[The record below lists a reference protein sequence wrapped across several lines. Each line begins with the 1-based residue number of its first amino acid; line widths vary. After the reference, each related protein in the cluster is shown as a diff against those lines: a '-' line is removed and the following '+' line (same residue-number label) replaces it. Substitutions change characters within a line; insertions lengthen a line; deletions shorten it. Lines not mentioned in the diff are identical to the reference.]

1 MGDYGYNMAA
11 KGGGCDVGAAH
22 FNYDTGMYYDYK
34 CLKCAESER
43 QLKEKHLELSSLEL
57 IVKLMYKKINSVT

>member
-11 KGGGCDVGAAH
+11 EGGCDVGAAH
-22 FNYDTGMYYDYK
+22 FTYDTGMYYGYK
-34 CLKCAESER
+34 CLKYAESER

-57 IVKLMYKKINSVT
+57 IVKLMYKKINSII